1 MVLTSGVLSKET
13 ASEIADF
20 FSAFSDMSRVRI
32 LSALL
37 GGELNVGDIADV
49 IGISE
54 SAVSHHLRNLRL
66 LRLVKMRKSG
76 RQVYYSLDDE
86 HIIHIFHSGLEHVK
100 HT

>member
-1 MVLTSGVLSKET
+1 MNARTVLSKEL
-13 ASEIADF
+13 AIEVADF

-37 GGELNVGDIADV
+37 EGELKVGDIAGV
-49 IGISE
+49 VGISA
-54 SAVSHHLRNLRL
+54 SAVSHQLRNLRL

-86 HIIHIFHSGLEHVK
+86 HIINIFQSGLEHVL
-100 HT
+100 HP